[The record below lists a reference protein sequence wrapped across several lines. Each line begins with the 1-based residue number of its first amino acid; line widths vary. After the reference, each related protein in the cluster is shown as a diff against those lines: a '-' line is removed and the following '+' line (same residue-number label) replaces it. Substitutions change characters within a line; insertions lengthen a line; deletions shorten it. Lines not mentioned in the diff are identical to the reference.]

1 MRVKRIIAA
10 ALLVFV
16 TAAAATA
23 APLET
28 PPTHNSFAAV
38 VENRI
43 WTENPA
49 EAQQFASLIADAG
62 YNAVRIF
69 VPYSP
74 GQAEIENDKR
84 RLCNAAVAARD
95 HGLALIVSL
104 LGINGYVPQ
113 GWSRVDRLI
122 KTINDH
128 MYYLFQVE
136 KDQNG
141 QTTPMG
147 CTTDVKQFDVE
158 IFNEINGKTW
168 HIEPDQYARILARVY
183 PAVKAK
189 AAELGV
195 SATVFAG
202 ALTSKDNPLDYIRQW
217 GAASTTRSFDVF
229 TFHPYPLSS
238 GEPPVTRHPDGT
250 FVGLGDY
257 SQLTSTLK
265 QAFGYIPPIFY
276 SELGYESE
284 IPKSQQ
290 YRYQGN
296 SPATVRP
303 VPEPT
308 QGQFYAKVRELVS
321 QQPGTIGFADFHLI
335 DDPEMVRW
343 QSGTYYADG
352 GNPANPL
359 IAKTSLS
366 AVRQANQ
373 WFLSEP

>member
-1 MRVKRIIAA
+1 MKRLLTA
-10 ALLVFV
+10 ALFVFFA
-16 TAAAATA
+16 AAAATA

-28 PPTHNSFAAV
+28 PPTHNSIAAV

-49 EAQQFASLIADAG
+49 EAQQIAALITDAG

-74 GQAEIENDKR
+74 GQAEIENDKL
-84 RLCNAAVAARD
+84 RLCNAAVSARD

-104 LGINGYVPQ
+104 LGVNGYSPQ
-113 GWSRVDRLI
+113 GWSKVDRLI

-128 MYYLFQVE
+128 MYYLSAC
-136 KDQNG
+136 
-141 QTTPMG
+141 TP
-147 CTTDVKQFDVE
+147 DVRQFNVE
-158 IFNEINGKTW
+158 IFNEINGKNW
-168 HIEPDQYARILARVY
+168 YIEPDRYARILARVY
-183 PAVKAK
+183 PAIKAK

-195 SATVFAG
+195 STTVYAG

-217 GAASTTRSFDVF
+217 GAATSTRSFDVF

-238 GEPPVTRHPDGT
+238 SESPITQHPDST

-257 SQLTSTLK
+257 SQLVSTLK
-265 QAFGYIPPIFY
+265 QSFGYVPPIFY

-290 YRYQGN
+290 YRYQGE
-296 SPATVRP
+296 SPATVKP
-303 VPEPT
+303 VAEPT

-321 QQPGTIGFADFHLI
+321 QQPSTIGFADFHLI
-335 DDPEMVRW
+335 DDPQMNWW

-359 IAKTSLS
+359 IAKTSLPI
-366 AVRQANQ
+366 VRQANQ
-373 WFLSEP
+373 RFLSGP